1 MSCVSMV
8 STSILFNEEALDP
21 IYPFK
26 GIRQGYPLSPY
37 LFIMCMDYLGQL
49 IEDKCH
55 AKLWQPIKASQS
67 GPSFSHLLFADD
79 ILLYTKAD
87 YINCLAIRD
96 VLDEF
101 CILSRQSISEAK
113 SRVYFS
119 PNVDRDTRESL
130 SNILGFASTPSLGK
144 YLGFPLKNIG
154 RSTWAY
160 NFILDRVK
168 QKLLG
173 WKVSMLSLASRT
185 VLMQASSATIP
196 SYVM

>member
-1 MSCVSMV
+1 M
-8 STSILFNEEALDP
+8 
-21 IYPFK
+21 
-26 GIRQGYPLSPY
+26 
-37 LFIMCMDYLGQL
+37 
-49 IEDKCH
+49 
-55 AKLWQPIKASQS
+55 
-67 GPSFSHLLFADD
+67 
-79 ILLYTKAD
+79 
-87 YINCLAIRD
+87 
-96 VLDEF
+96 LDEY

-119 PNVDRDTRESL
+119 PNVDRGTRESL

-168 QKLLG
+168 QKLSG